1 MFVVPRTP
9 ISPRRLSP
17 ISMSA
22 NSKTNTQS
30 ASISPTPSL
39 EMDVYDKFSDIYFS
53 CDMKVRSILLKKVID
68 YVGHPAYAHILRT
81 MDPDNAQHV
90 MGYLRSQRSVEMYM
104 ILDQIIRS
112 PLPTKEQFHQSIN
125 SY

>member
-1 MFVVPRTP
+1 MFIVPRTP

-17 ISMSA
+17 ISMSVTTKS
-22 NSKTNTQS
+22 NSPS
-30 ASISPTPSL
+30 VSISPTPSL

-53 CDMKVRSILLKKVID
+53 CDMKVRSVLLKKIIY
-68 YVGHPAYAHILRT
+68 YVEHPAYAHILRT
-81 MDPDNAQHV
+81 MDQDNAQHV

-112 PLPTKEQFHQSIN
+112 PLPTKEHFHQSIN
-125 SY
+125 S